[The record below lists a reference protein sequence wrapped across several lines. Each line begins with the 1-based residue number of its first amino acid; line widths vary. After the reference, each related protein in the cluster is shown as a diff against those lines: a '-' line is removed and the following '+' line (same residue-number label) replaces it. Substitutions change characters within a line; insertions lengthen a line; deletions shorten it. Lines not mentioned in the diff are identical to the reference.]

1 MYMYMYIETRS
12 IIMLHMYITAQVLYY
27 MYMETTIVY
36 IKLQSCLLIEC
47 TCISESM
54 VVLSM

>member
-1 MYMYMYIETRS
+1 MYMYMYIETHG